1 MRSPS
6 PPKPNLVGASR
17 ADLAALIGG
26 LDPRPFRADQVYHWL
41 NRRLAGS
48 LDEMTD
54 LPKDLRSA
62 LEQRFQV
69 KDPNTVDIHR
79 APDGTAK
86 YALEYEDGVIIEAVV
101 MPMNGRTTVCLSSQ
115 AGCAVG
121 CIFCVTG
128 ALGSGRNLSAGE
140 IFGQYRVIAR
150 AEGLL
155 SKPLNLVFMGMGEPL
170 LNLEQVRA
178 SVGLL
183 AETVSPKRV
192 TLSTSGIVPGL
203 RRLAAWPRRPN
214 LAISL
219 NATTQAQRERLMP
232 AAARWHLDELMQ
244 TLREFPLERG
254 RRITVEYVLLAGIND
269 SEDDARRLPGLLR
282 GLPVKIN
289 VIPFNP
295 DSRYLPGLTTPDDDT
310 VDRFAG
316 ILAAAN
322 LNVTV
327 RRSKGLEVAAA
338 CGQLRGQILS
348 SDAASR

>member
-1 MRSPS
+1 MTRTSS
-6 PPKPNLVGASR
+6 AKPNLVGASR
-17 ADLAALIGG
+17 AELAALIGE

-41 NRRLAGS
+41 NRRLAAS

-54 LPKDLRSA
+54 LPKDLRSE
-62 LEQRFQV
+62 LKERFDV
-69 KDPNTVDIHR
+69 TDPRPVEVRR

-86 YALEYEDGVIIEAVV
+86 YALAYVDGVVIEAVV
-101 MPMNGRTTVCLSSQ
+101 MPMNGRTTLCLSSQ

-121 CIFCVTG
+121 CVFCVTG
-128 ALGSGRNLSAGE
+128 ALGSGRNLTAGE

-150 AEGLL
+150 AERLL
-155 SKPLNLVFMGMGEPL
+155 GEPLNLVFMGMGEPL
-170 LNLEQVRA
+170 LNLDQVHA
-178 SVGLL
+178 TVELL

-192 TLSTSGIVPGL
+192 TVSTSGIVPGL
-203 RRLAAWPRRPN
+203 RRLATWPRRPN

-232 AAARWHLDELMQ
+232 AAAHWHLDELMQ

-254 RRITVEYVLLAGIND
+254 RRITVEYVLLAGMND
-269 SEDDARRLPGLLR
+269 SEEDARRLPGLLR
-282 GLPVKIN
+282 GLPVKVN

-295 DSRYLPGLTTPDDDT
+295 DSVYLPGLATPDDDT

-316 ILAAAN
+316 VLAAAN

-338 CGQLRGQILS
+338 CGQLRGQILRGS
-348 SDAASR
+348 AASG